1 VTPCIEG
8 KITAIP
14 LVEGLNTISIDVYP
28 SETDRTMKKTYTI
41 KVVKYTQTTLNHKEL
56 QLNPETSV
64 LNGFTLGETVESALS
79 KMEVFNGTLQIR
91 DSAGNVKA
99 NDSISATGD
108 VLWLVDNN
116 GYDYKS
122 YTILVYGDVNGDG
135 KIDLFDFAYVKKMIL
150 ENAGL
155 TGIYLEAGNVY
166 EASEGINLF
175 DFAVIKKYILEKT
188 EIPQLRESMKNM
200 ESEVTDNETAT
211 E

>member
-1 VTPCIEG
+1 
-8 KITAIP
+8 
-14 LVEGLNTISIDVYP
+14 
-28 SETDRTMKKTYTI
+28 MKKTYTI
-41 KVVKYTQTTLNHKEL
+41 NVVKYTQTTLNHKDL
-56 QLNPETSV
+56 QLNTETSV

-79 KMEVFNGTLQIR
+79 KIEVFNGTVQIR
-91 DSAGNVKA
+91 DAAGKVKA
-99 NDSISATGD
+99 NDSVIATGD

-116 GYDYKS
+116 GYDFKS

-135 KIDLFDFAYVKKMIL
+135 KVDLFDFAYVKKMIL

-166 EASEGINLF
+166 ETSEGINLF

-200 ESEVTDNETAT
+200 ESEVTDNETAS
-211 E
+211 EEA